1 MKRESLTLNV
11 EPCRTP
17 EEWRAFVERC
27 DDDLE
32 MRMDAVARQVAS
44 IPELRFIGLT
54 GPTCSGKTTAA
65 RKLTECLEEYG
76 HRVHVISIDDFYYD
90 KDYLHEMA
98 EDDPDVEIDY
108 DSEATID
115 IDLLRE
121 KVESLMACRETLLP
135 RFDFQTGYRVE
146 GKCIQP
152 RESDVFLFE
161 GIQVLY
167 PKVREIL
174 NRGIYRCIYI
184 YPASSIEQGGEV
196 FDPEELRLMR
206 RLVRDSRYRGA
217 KAAFTFYLW
226 QSVRA
231 NEDTSI
237 FPYVDTCD
245 YRIDSTMPYEV
256 GMLKP
261 YLLELLQDFSPEDP
275 FFKDAETVLQQLR
288 NIPVVSSDYIR
299 ENSLYKEFI

>member
-1 MKRESLTLNV
+1 MKDNRIKVT
-11 EPCRTP
+11 PCQTN
-17 EEWRAFVERC
+17 EEWRRFVEHC

-32 MRMDAVARQVAS
+32 MRMDAVARQVAR

-90 KDYLHEMA
+90 KDYLHALA
-98 EDDPDVEIDY
+98 EEDPNVEIDY

-115 IDLLRE
+115 VDLLRE
-121 KVESLMACRETLLP
+121 KVESLTAFRETVLP
-135 RFDFQTGYRVE
+135 HFEFRTGYRTE
-146 GKCIQP
+146 GARILP
-152 RESDVFLFE
+152 REGDVFLFE
-161 GIQVLY
+161 GIQILY

-174 NRGIYRCIYI
+174 NRGVYRSIYI

-206 RLVRDSRYRGA
+206 RLVRDSRYRNA
-217 KAAFTFYLW
+217 KADFTLYLW

-231 NEDTSI
+231 NEDANI
-237 FPYVDTCD
+237 FPYVHTCD
-245 YRIDSTMPYEV
+245 YCIDSTMPYEV

-261 YLLELLQDFSPEDP
+261 YLLALLKDFSPETP
-275 FFKDAETVLQQLR
+275 FFAQAEDILRQLR
-288 NIPVVSSDYIR
+288 DIPTVSSDYIR
-299 ENSLYKEFI
+299 GNSLYKEFI

>member
-1 MKRESLTLNV
+1 MKRDSRTLTV
-11 EPCRTP
+11 KPCRTP
-17 EEWRAFVERC
+17 EEWKSFVERC

-115 IDLLRE
+115 IELLRE
-121 KVESLMACRETLLP
+121 KVEALMACRETRLP

-146 GKCIQP
+146 GKLIQP

-206 RLVRDSRYRGA
+206 R
-217 KAAFTFYLW
+217 
-226 QSVRA
+226 
-231 NEDTSI
+231 
-237 FPYVDTCD
+237 
-245 YRIDSTMPYEV
+245 
-256 GMLKP
+256 
-261 YLLELLQDFSPEDP
+261 FSPTCTPAITASTPRCPMRSVCSSPICSSFCRISLPRIPSSRMPRP
-275 FFKDAETVLQQLR
+275 FC
-288 NIPVVSSDYIR
+288 IS
-299 ENSLYKEFI
+299 